1 MLLLNW
7 LRVDKETEVLGFLI
21 GLGRLEQG
29 LRTAHLLFN
38 GALLVAVEHHAV
50 AAVLVLFIALR
61 VHVPKLINC
70 ALGRLLL
77 HLARVRSTH
86 SRDLLTHELLIR

>member
-1 MLLLNW
+1 MLLLDW
-7 LRVDKETEVLGFLI
+7 LGVYKEAKVLGFLVV
-21 GLGRLEQG
+21 LGRLEHG
-29 LRTAHLLFN
+29 LRTAHLLLD
-38 GALLVAVEHHAV
+38 GALLIAVEHHAV

-70 ALGRLLL
+70 ALVRLLL

-86 SRDLLTHELLIR
+86 SRDLLTHGLLFR